1 MCDRNGLRGPQF
13 GSPESDDDRCCAL
26 RSTLDLWPVS
36 DLLLG
41 CGLGYAAFIALV
53 ALLSIDLGAMAVF
66 GSIATLLIGAPR
78 YGAALLRV

>member
-1 MCDRNGLRGPQF
+1 
-13 GSPESDDDRCCAL
+13 
-26 RSTLDLWPVS
+26 
-36 DLLLG
+36 LLG